1 MGGYILKRIVAMVP
15 VLVIVSVLVFL
26 MIHFIPGDPVEIMFA
41 ESGASAERMEEIRE
55 QMGLNDPLPVQY
67 TTFLTQMATG
77 ELQSLRTRQPVIEM
91 FFNVFPKTMEIAIA
105 SIVIAVVIG
114 GPLGI
119 IAATRQ
125 HTWLDYSSMGISFVG
140 VSIPNFW
147 LALLLMYLFS
157 IQLGWLPATGGQT
170 AQHLILPAFVLA
182 VQQAALIARLVRSS
196 MVEIL
201 QEDYIKTARAK
212 GVREWGVNLRHALR
226 NAILPTITLIGLNF
240 GYLLSGAVIVET
252 VFARPGIGKLII
264 DAILA
269 KDFPVVQGAILL
281 TAVVYL
287 IVNLLTDLSYAFID
301 PRIKYS
307 G

>member
-1 MGGYILKRIVAMVP
+1 MSGYFLKRVVTMVP
-15 VLVIVSVLVFL
+15 VLFIVSVLVFL
-26 MIHFIPGDPVEIMFA
+26 MIHFIPGDPVTIMFA

-67 TTFLTQMATG
+67 TNFITQMVTG

-105 SIVIAVVIG
+105 SIIIAILIG

-125 HTWLDYSSMGISFVG
+125 HTWLDYSSMAISFVG

-212 GVREWGVNLRHALR
+212 GVREWSVNLKHALR
-226 NAILPTITLIGLNF
+226 NAILPTVTLIGLNF

-281 TAVVYL
+281 TAIVYL
-287 IVNLLTDLSYAFID
+287 FVNLLTDLSYAFID
-301 PRIKYS
+301 PRIKYT